1 MVLKMSAI
9 EYNDLLFK
17 VSQRLNELNV
27 SRRLL
32 VMCRGKVA
40 ARSEENLQDVFS
52 LFEELEGKEF
62 LGPDR
67 LDVMK
72 EVLEGLK
79 EWSLLENV
87 EKFEAKRK
95 EFDCLLRQIIR
106 ALDELN
112 DVERLVS
119 ICEGVIPQDRQG
131 SIHDVRSLF
140 EELKNNSS
148 LGINRLDVLKEI
160 LTQAEE
166 QELLEKVKEFEK
178 RRILQNKFERRKG
191 VYIEVFIC
199 YFFASLRVFFL
210 FHYTLTFSNACG
222 FSVKKFCL
230 FSAQAAAI
238 VSSAR
243 GGKIQ

>member
-9 EYNDLLFK
+9 EFNDLLFK

-27 SRRLL
+27 GRRLL

-40 ARSEENLQDVFS
+40 PRSEENLQDVLS
-52 LFEELEGKEF
+52 LFVELEEKEF
-62 LGPDR
+62 LGPNR

-95 EFDCLLRQIIR
+95 EYDCFLRQIIR
-106 ALDELN
+106 ALDELLN

-178 RRILQNKFERRKG
+178 RRILENKFERRKG
-191 VYIEVFIC
+191 VYIIR
-199 YFFASLRVFFL
+199 YFFASLRVFL
-210 FHYTLTFSNACG
+210 FPLYAHIF
-222 FSVKKFCL
+222 
-230 FSAQAAAI
+230 
-238 VSSAR
+238 
-243 GGKIQ
+243 